1 MQTAATVGA
10 LPAARNGVP
19 IGDLFALADAV
30 AAMVGGAT
38 TIEDPGSRVLAYSSL
53 DHPIDVPRQE
63 AILGRRVPA
72 NWMRR
77 LNDEGIFR
85 RLWQEDAVIHVHL
98 DIAGLRPRL
107 AVAVRAGGQV
117 LGSIWVIEGEKPFA
131 PEAEAGL
138 KEAAEL
144 AAIHLLRHSSSEDIE
159 RRHRSEALRAL
170 LEGHGSP
177 ERGAAIL
184 RIGLETPVA
193 VVSLVPVTAAD
204 AEAEVQAQRAADLV
218 ALYCESY
225 RRRAACVAI
234 GGAVYVLLPEVGQ
247 DGRERLVALI
257 ETLVQ
262 RAHESLRI
270 RLRSGVGSTVAGL
283 AQVAGSRR
291 EADQAA
297 RALIDDPRGRTVAD
311 IDQVRSR
318 VILRELA
325 DVAARAP
332 ALRAGPLAALAT
344 HDAER
349 GTAYVATLG
358 AYLDAFGDV
367 ALAATAVNVHPNTF
381 RYRLRRLT
389 EISGLDLD
397 DPDARLVAQLQLR
410 FLAHG

>member
-1 MQTAATVGA
+1 
-10 LPAARNGVP
+10 
-19 IGDLFALADAV
+19 
-30 AAMVGGAT
+30 
-38 TIEDPGSRVLAYSSL
+38 VLAYSSL